1 MSNSGY
7 EKKDVDIKGIVI
19 TGIAVTVFIVVSV
32 IALNE
37 YFISERE
44 SVVQEVVLKPQSVEL
59 KKLRANED
67 KTLESYELLDS
78 NENIYRIPLEKAME
92 IVADENTFK

>member
-59 KKLRANED
+59 KKLRAKED

-78 NENIYRIPLEKAME
+78 TENIYRIPLEKAME